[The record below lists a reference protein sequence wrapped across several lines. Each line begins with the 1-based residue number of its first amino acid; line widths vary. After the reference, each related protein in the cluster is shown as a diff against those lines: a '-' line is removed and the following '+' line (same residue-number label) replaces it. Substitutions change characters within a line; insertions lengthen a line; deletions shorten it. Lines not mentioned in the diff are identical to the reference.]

1 MKRKKNKLGKF
12 QTKNKVQNVSTFY
25 RLIFIGDSRVG
36 KTQIINK
43 YNNSLF
49 QEEYL
54 PTYCVDFQI
63 KPIKINGKKVN
74 IHCIDTLGSMDFT
87 PNTGTIFIQ
96 KTDAF
101 IYVFDLTSRE
111 SLYNLQDYINII
123 KTALTDSQKIISE
136 KITYFVGNK
145 CDLVMYRQVEENE
158 GRLEAN
164 KYKAKYMEISA
175 KTGINIDKLFNS
187 IIQDITTR
195 KDEISVNSNSIDSGG
210 GGGSI
215 NSNANNDAEIINN
228 NINNININVNQNLSN
243 KDTNTNIININ
254 NNINRNNTITNNNSN
269 KIFKNIN
276 NNIINTNINNN
287 IKPTITTNI
296 NVNNNIINTNIENNI
311 NTNINNNVNTNT
323 NLIENEKS
331 GLNYD
336 SSTYF
341 LKSNYSVNNI
351 NNDNNNNDLIKN
363 INNIPIENK
372 GESTNEKIYPNI
384 QNNENYLKK
393 CYIF

>member
-12 QTKNKVQNVSTFY
+12 ETKKKVQNVSSFY
-25 RLIFIGDSRVG
+25 RLIFIGDSKVG

-43 YNNSLF
+43 YNNSLY

-87 PNTGTIFIQ
+87 PNTGTLFIQ

-101 IYVFDLTSRE
+101 IYVFDLTLRE

-123 KTALTDSQKIISE
+123 KTALTDSEKIINE
-136 KITYFVGNK
+136 KIIYFVGNK

-164 KYKAKYMEISA
+164 KYGAKYMEVSA

-187 IIQDITTR
+187 IIQDITTK
-195 KDEISVNSNSIDSGG
+195 KDEISINSNSIDSGG
-210 GGGSI
+210 GGAI
-215 NSNANNDAEIINN
+215 NTNINN
-228 NINNININVNQNLSN
+228 NINNISINQNSSN
-243 KDTNTNIININ
+243 KNTNTNIININ
-254 NNINRNNTITNNNSN
+254 NNINTNNAITNNISN
-269 KIFKNIN
+269 QIFKNVN

-287 IKPTITTNI
+287 IKPIITNNMNI
-296 NVNNNIINTNIENNI
+296 NSNIINTNIENNI

-351 NNDNNNNDLIKN
+351 NNDNNNDLIKN
-363 INNIPIENK
+363 INNIPMQNK
-372 GESTNEKIYPNI
+372 AESTNDKIYPNI

>member
-12 QTKNKVQNVSTFY
+12 ETKKKVQNVSSFY
-25 RLIFIGDSRVG
+25 RLIFIGDSKVG

-43 YNNSLF
+43 YNNSLY

-87 PNTGTIFIQ
+87 PNTGTLFIQ

-123 KTALTDSQKIISE
+123 KTALTDSEKIINE
-136 KITYFVGNK
+136 KIIYFVGNK

-164 KYKAKYMEISA
+164 KYGAKYMEVSA

-187 IIQDITTR
+187 IIQDITTK
-195 KDEISVNSNSIDSGG
+195 KDEISIHSNSIDSGG
-210 GGGSI
+210 GGGAI
-215 NSNANNDAEIINN
+215 NTNINN
-228 NINNININVNQNLSN
+228 NINNISINQNSSN
-243 KDTNTNIININ
+243 KNTNTNIININ
-254 NNINRNNTITNNNSN
+254 NNINTNNAITNNISN
-269 KIFKNIN
+269 QIFKNVN

-287 IKPTITTNI
+287 IKPIITNNMNI
-296 NVNNNIINTNIENNI
+296 NSNIINTNIENNI

-351 NNDNNNNDLIKN
+351 NNDNNNDLIKN
-363 INNIPIENK
+363 INNIPMQNK
-372 GESTNEKIYPNI
+372 AESTNDKIYPNI

>member
-12 QTKNKVQNVSTFY
+12 ETKKKVQNVSSFY
-25 RLIFIGDSRVG
+25 RLIFIGDSKVG

-43 YNNSLF
+43 YNNSLY

-87 PNTGTIFIQ
+87 PNTGTLFIQ

-123 KTALTDSQKIISE
+123 KTALTDSKKIINE
-136 KITYFVGNK
+136 KIIYFVGNK

-164 KYKAKYMEISA
+164 KYGAKYMEVSA

-187 IIQDITTR
+187 IIQDITTK
-195 KDEISVNSNSIDSGG
+195 KDEISIHSNSIDSGG
-210 GGGSI
+210 GGGAI
-215 NSNANNDAEIINN
+215 NTNINN
-228 NINNININVNQNLSN
+228 NINNISINQNSSN
-243 KDTNTNIININ
+243 KNTNTNIININ
-254 NNINRNNTITNNNSN
+254 NNINTNNAITNNISN
-269 KIFKNIN
+269 QIFKNVN

-287 IKPTITTNI
+287 IKPIITNNMNI
-296 NVNNNIINTNIENNI
+296 NSNIINTNIENNI

-351 NNDNNNNDLIKN
+351 NNDNNNDLIKN
-363 INNIPIENK
+363 INNIPMQNK
-372 GESTNEKIYPNI
+372 AESTNDKIYPNI

>member
-12 QTKNKVQNVSTFY
+12 ETKKKVQNVSSFY
-25 RLIFIGDSRVG
+25 RLIFIGDSKVG

-43 YNNSLF
+43 YNNSLY

-63 KPIKINGKKVN
+63 RPIKINGKKVN

-87 PNTGTIFIQ
+87 PNTGTLFIQ

-123 KTALTDSQKIISE
+123 KTALTDSEKIINE
-136 KITYFVGNK
+136 KIIYFVGNK

-164 KYKAKYMEISA
+164 KYGAKYMEVSA

-187 IIQDITTR
+187 IIQDITTK
-195 KDEISVNSNSIDSGG
+195 KDEISINSNSIDSGG
-210 GGGSI
+210 GGGAI
-215 NSNANNDAEIINN
+215 NTNINN
-228 NINNININVNQNLSN
+228 NINNISINQNSSN
-243 KDTNTNIININ
+243 KNTNTNIININ
-254 NNINRNNTITNNNSN
+254 NNINTNNAITNNISN
-269 KIFKNIN
+269 QIFKNVN

-287 IKPTITTNI
+287 IKPIITNNMNI
-296 NVNNNIINTNIENNI
+296 NSNIINTNIENNI

-351 NNDNNNNDLIKN
+351 NNDNNNDLIKN
-363 INNIPIENK
+363 INNIPMQNK
-372 GESTNEKIYPNI
+372 AESTNDKIYPNI

>member
-12 QTKNKVQNVSTFY
+12 ETKKKVQNVSSFY
-25 RLIFIGDSRVG
+25 RLIFIGDSKVG

-43 YNNSLF
+43 YNNSLY

-87 PNTGTIFIQ
+87 PNTGTLFIQ

-123 KTALTDSQKIISE
+123 KTALTDSEKIINE
-136 KITYFVGNK
+136 KIIYFVGNK

-164 KYKAKYMEISA
+164 KYGAKYMEVSA

-187 IIQDITTR
+187 IIQDITTK
-195 KDEISVNSNSIDSGG
+195 KDEISIHSNSIDSGG
-210 GGGSI
+210 GGVI
-215 NSNANNDAEIINN
+215 NTNINN
-228 NINNININVNQNLSN
+228 NINNISINQNSSN
-243 KDTNTNIININ
+243 KNTNTNIININ
-254 NNINRNNTITNNNSN
+254 NNINTNNAITNNISN
-269 KIFKNIN
+269 QIFKNVN

-287 IKPTITTNI
+287 IKPIITNNMNI
-296 NVNNNIINTNIENNI
+296 NSNIINTNIENNI

-351 NNDNNNNDLIKN
+351 NNDNNNDLIKN
-363 INNIPIENK
+363 INNIPMQNK
-372 GESTNEKIYPNI
+372 AESTNDKIYPNI

>member
-12 QTKNKVQNVSTFY
+12 ETKKKVQNVSSFY
-25 RLIFIGDSRVG
+25 RLIFIGDSKVG

-43 YNNSLF
+43 YNNSLY

-87 PNTGTIFIQ
+87 PNTGTLFIQ

-123 KTALTDSQKIISE
+123 KTALTDSEKIINE
-136 KITYFVGNK
+136 KIIYFVGNK

-164 KYKAKYMEISA
+164 KYGSKYMEVSA

-187 IIQDITTR
+187 IMQDITTK
-195 KDEISVNSNSIDSGG
+195 KDEISINSNSIDSGG
-210 GGGSI
+210 GGGAI
-215 NSNANNDAEIINN
+215 NTNINN
-228 NINNININVNQNLSN
+228 NINNISINQNSSN
-243 KDTNTNIININ
+243 KNTNTNLININ
-254 NNINRNNTITNNNSN
+254 NNINTNNAITNNISN
-269 KIFKNIN
+269 QIFKNVN

-287 IKPTITTNI
+287 IKPIITNNMNI
-296 NVNNNIINTNIENNI
+296 NSNIINTNIENNI

-351 NNDNNNNDLIKN
+351 NNDNNNDLIKN
-363 INNIPIENK
+363 INNIPMQNK
-372 GESTNEKIYPNI
+372 AESTNDKIYPNI

>member
-12 QTKNKVQNVSTFY
+12 ETKKKVQNVSSFY
-25 RLIFIGDSRVG
+25 RLIFIGDSKVG

-43 YNNSLF
+43 YNNSLY

-87 PNTGTIFIQ
+87 PNTGTLFIQ

-123 KTALTDSQKIISE
+123 KTALTDSEKIINE
-136 KITYFVGNK
+136 KIIYFVGNK

-164 KYKAKYMEISA
+164 KYGAKYMEVSA

-187 IIQDITTR
+187 IIQDITTK
-195 KDEISVNSNSIDSGG
+195 KDEISINSNSIDSGG
-210 GGGSI
+210 GGGVI
-215 NSNANNDAEIINN
+215 NTNINN
-228 NINNININVNQNLSN
+228 NINNISINQNSSN
-243 KDTNTNIININ
+243 KNTNTNIININ
-254 NNINRNNTITNNNSN
+254 NNINTNNAITNNISN
-269 KIFKNIN
+269 QIFKNVN

-287 IKPTITTNI
+287 IKPIITNNMNI
-296 NVNNNIINTNIENNI
+296 NSNIINTNIENNI

-351 NNDNNNNDLIKN
+351 NNDNNNDLIKN
-363 INNIPIENK
+363 INNIPMQNK
-372 GESTNEKIYPNI
+372 AESTNDKIYPNI

>member
-12 QTKNKVQNVSTFY
+12 ETKKKVQNVSSFY
-25 RLIFIGDSRVG
+25 RLIFIGDSKVG

-43 YNNSLF
+43 YNNSLY

-87 PNTGTIFIQ
+87 PNTGTLFIQ

-123 KTALTDSQKIISE
+123 KTSLTDSEKIINE
-136 KITYFVGNK
+136 KIIYFVGNK

-164 KYKAKYMEISA
+164 KYGAKYMEVSA

-187 IIQDITTR
+187 IIQDITTK
-195 KDEISVNSNSIDSGG
+195 KDEISIHSNSIDSGG
-210 GGGSI
+210 GGVI
-215 NSNANNDAEIINN
+215 NTNINN
-228 NINNININVNQNLSN
+228 NINNISINQNSSN
-243 KDTNTNIININ
+243 KNTNTNIININ
-254 NNINRNNTITNNNSN
+254 NNINTNNAITNNISN
-269 KIFKNIN
+269 QIFKNVN

-287 IKPTITTNI
+287 IKPIITNNMNI
-296 NVNNNIINTNIENNI
+296 NSNIINTNIENNI

-351 NNDNNNNDLIKN
+351 NNDNNNDLIKN
-363 INNIPIENK
+363 INNIPMQNK
-372 GESTNEKIYPNI
+372 AESSNDKIYPNI

>member
-12 QTKNKVQNVSTFY
+12 ETKKKVQNVSSFY
-25 RLIFIGDSRVG
+25 RLIFIGDSKVG

-43 YNNSLF
+43 YNNSLY

-87 PNTGTIFIQ
+87 PNTGTLFIQ

-123 KTALTDSQKIISE
+123 KTALTDSEKIINE
-136 KITYFVGNK
+136 KIIYFVGNK

-164 KYKAKYMEISA
+164 KYGAKYMEVSS
-175 KTGINIDKLFNS
+175 KTGINIDKLFNI
-187 IIQDITTR
+187 IIQDITTK
-195 KDEISVNSNSIDSGG
+195 KDEISINSNSIDSGG
-210 GGGSI
+210 GGGAI
-215 NSNANNDAEIINN
+215 NTNINN
-228 NINNININVNQNLSN
+228 NINNISINQNSSN
-243 KDTNTNIININ
+243 KNTNTNIININ
-254 NNINRNNTITNNNSN
+254 NNINTNNAITNNISN
-269 KIFKNIN
+269 QIFKNVN

-287 IKPTITTNI
+287 IKPIITNNMNI
-296 NVNNNIINTNIENNI
+296 NSNIINTNIENNI

-351 NNDNNNNDLIKN
+351 NNDNNNDLIKN
-363 INNIPIENK
+363 INNIPMQNK
-372 GESTNEKIYPNI
+372 AESTNDKIYPNI

>member
-12 QTKNKVQNVSTFY
+12 ETKKKVQNVSSFY
-25 RLIFIGDSRVG
+25 RLIFIGDSKVG

-43 YNNSLF
+43 YNNSLY

-87 PNTGTIFIQ
+87 PNTGTLFIQ

-123 KTALTDSQKIISE
+123 KTALTDSEKIINE
-136 KITYFVGNK
+136 KIIYFVGNK

-164 KYKAKYMEISA
+164 KYGAKYMEVSA

-187 IIQDITTR
+187 IIQDITTK
-195 KDEISVNSNSIDSGG
+195 KDEISIHSNSIDSGG
-210 GGGSI
+210 GGGAI
-215 NSNANNDAEIINN
+215 NTNINN
-228 NINNININVNQNLSN
+228 NINNISINQNSSN
-243 KDTNTNIININ
+243 KNTNTNIININ
-254 NNINRNNTITNNNSN
+254 NNINTNNAITNNISN
-269 KIFKNIN
+269 QIFKNVN

-287 IKPTITTNI
+287 IKPIITNNMNI
-296 NVNNNIINTNIENNI
+296 NSNIINTNIENNI

-351 NNDNNNNDLIKN
+351 NNDN
-363 INNIPIENK
+363 INNIPIQNK
-372 GESTNEKIYPNI
+372 VESTNDKIYPNI

>member
-12 QTKNKVQNVSTFY
+12 ETKKKVQNVSSFY
-25 RLIFIGDSRVG
+25 RLIFIGDSKVG

-43 YNNSLF
+43 YNNSLY

-87 PNTGTIFIQ
+87 PNTGTLFIQ

-101 IYVFDLTSRE
+101 IYAFDLTSRE

-123 KTALTDSQKIISE
+123 KTALTDSEKIINE
-136 KITYFVGNK
+136 KIIYFVGNK

-164 KYKAKYMEISA
+164 KYGAKYMEVSA

-187 IIQDITTR
+187 IMQDITTK
-195 KDEISVNSNSIDSGG
+195 KDEISINSNSIDSGG
-210 GGGSI
+210 GGGAI
-215 NSNANNDAEIINN
+215 NTNINN
-228 NINNININVNQNLSN
+228 NINNISINQNSSKAN
-243 KDTNTNIININ
+243 KNTNTNLININ
-254 NNINRNNTITNNNSN
+254 NNINTNNAITNNISN
-269 KIFKNIN
+269 QIFKNVN

-287 IKPTITTNI
+287 IKPIITNNMNI
-296 NVNNNIINTNIENNI
+296 NSNIINTNIENNI

-351 NNDNNNNDLIKN
+351 NNDNNNDLIKN
-363 INNIPIENK
+363 INNIPMQNK
-372 GESTNEKIYPNI
+372 AESTNDKIYPNI

>member
-12 QTKNKVQNVSTFY
+12 ETKKKVQNVSSFY
-25 RLIFIGDSRVG
+25 RLIFIGDSKVG

-43 YNNSLF
+43 YNNSLY

-87 PNTGTIFIQ
+87 PNTGTLFIQ

-123 KTALTDSQKIISE
+123 KTALTDSEKIINE
-136 KITYFVGNK
+136 KIIYFVGNK

-164 KYKAKYMEISA
+164 KYGAKYMEVSS

-187 IIQDITTR
+187 IIQDITTK
-195 KDEISVNSNSIDSGG
+195 KDEISINSNSIDSGG
-210 GGGSI
+210 GGAI
-215 NSNANNDAEIINN
+215 NTNINN
-228 NINNININVNQNLSN
+228 NINNISINQNSSKAN
-243 KDTNTNIININ
+243 KNTNTNLININ
-254 NNINRNNTITNNNSN
+254 NNINTNNAITNNISN
-269 KIFKNIN
+269 QIFKNVN

-287 IKPTITTNI
+287 IFTHNRKWTS
-296 NVNNNIINTNIENNI
+296 
-311 NTNINNNVNTNT
+311 
-323 NLIENEKS
+323 K
-331 GLNYD
+331 
-336 SSTYF
+336 F
-341 LKSNYSVNNI
+341 
-351 NNDNNNNDLIKN
+351 
-363 INNIPIENK
+363 
-372 GESTNEKIYPNI
+372 
-384 QNNENYLKK
+384 
-393 CYIF
+393 

>member
-12 QTKNKVQNVSTFY
+12 ETKKKVQNVSSFY
-25 RLIFIGDSRVG
+25 RLIFIGDSKVG

-43 YNNSLF
+43 YNNSLY

-87 PNTGTIFIQ
+87 LNTGTLFIQ

-123 KTALTDSQKIISE
+123 KTALTDSEKIINE
-136 KITYFVGNK
+136 KIIYFVGNK

-164 KYKAKYMEISA
+164 KYGAKYMEVSA

-187 IIQDITTR
+187 IIQDITTK
-195 KDEISVNSNSIDSGG
+195 KDEISINSNSIDSGG
-210 GGGSI
+210 GGGAI
-215 NSNANNDAEIINN
+215 NTNINN
-228 NINNININVNQNLSN
+228 NINNISINQNSSKAN
-243 KDTNTNIININ
+243 KNTNTNLININ
-254 NNINRNNTITNNNSN
+254 NNINTNNAITNNISN
-269 KIFKNIN
+269 QMFKNVN

-287 IKPTITTNI
+287 IKPIITNNMNI
-296 NVNNNIINTNIENNI
+296 NSNIINTNIENNI

-351 NNDNNNNDLIKN
+351 NNDNNNDLIKN
-363 INNIPIENK
+363 INNIPMQNK
-372 GESTNEKIYPNI
+372 AESTNDKIYPNI

>member
-12 QTKNKVQNVSTFY
+12 ETKKKVQNVSSFY
-25 RLIFIGDSRVG
+25 RLIFIGDSKVG

-43 YNNSLF
+43 YNNSLY

-87 PNTGTIFIQ
+87 PNTGTLFIQ

-123 KTALTDSQKIISE
+123 KTALTDSEKIINE
-136 KITYFVGNK
+136 KIIYFVGNK

-164 KYKAKYMEISA
+164 KYGAKYMEVSA

-187 IIQDITTR
+187 IIQDITTK
-195 KDEISVNSNSIDSGG
+195 KDEISINSNSIDSGG
-210 GGGSI
+210 GGVI
-215 NSNANNDAEIINN
+215 NTNINN
-228 NINNININVNQNLSN
+228 NINNISINQNSSN
-243 KDTNTNIININ
+243 KNTNTNIININ
-254 NNINRNNTITNNNSN
+254 NNINTNNAITNNISN
-269 KIFKNIN
+269 QIFKNVN

-287 IKPTITTNI
+287 IKPIITNNMNI
-296 NVNNNIINTNIENNI
+296 NSNIINTNIENNI

-351 NNDNNNNDLIKN
+351 NNDNNNDLIKN
-363 INNIPIENK
+363 INNIPMQNK
-372 GESTNEKIYPNI
+372 AESTNDKIYPNI

>member
-12 QTKNKVQNVSTFY
+12 ETKKKVQNVSSFY
-25 RLIFIGDSRVG
+25 RLIFIGDSKVG

-43 YNNSLF
+43 YNNSLY

-87 PNTGTIFIQ
+87 PNTGTLFIQ

-123 KTALTDSQKIISE
+123 KTALTDSEKIINE
-136 KITYFVGNK
+136 KIIYFVGNK

-164 KYKAKYMEISA
+164 KYGAKYMEVSA

-187 IIQDITTR
+187 IIQDITTK
-195 KDEISVNSNSIDSGG
+195 KDEISINSNSIDSGG
-210 GGGSI
+210 GGGAI
-215 NSNANNDAEIINN
+215 NTNINN
-228 NINNININVNQNLSN
+228 NINNISINQNSSN
-243 KDTNTNIININ
+243 KNTNTNIININ
-254 NNINRNNTITNNNSN
+254 NNINTNNAITNNISN
-269 KIFKNIN
+269 QIFKNVN
-276 NNIINTNINNN
+276 NNIINTNINKN
-287 IKPTITTNI
+287 IKPIITNNMNI
-296 NVNNNIINTNIENNI
+296 NSNIINTNIENNI

-351 NNDNNNNDLIKN
+351 NNDNNNDLIKN
-363 INNIPIENK
+363 INNIPIQNK
-372 GESTNEKIYPNI
+372 VESTNDKIYPNI

>member
-12 QTKNKVQNVSTFY
+12 ETKKKVQNVSSFY
-25 RLIFIGDSRVG
+25 RLIFIGDSKVG

-43 YNNSLF
+43 YNNSLY

-54 PTYCVDFQI
+54 PTYCVDFRI

-87 PNTGTIFIQ
+87 PNTGTLFIQ

-123 KTALTDSQKIISE
+123 KTALTDSEKIINE
-136 KITYFVGNK
+136 KIIYYVGNK

-164 KYKAKYMEISA
+164 KYGAKYMEVSA

-187 IIQDITTR
+187 IIQDITTK
-195 KDEISVNSNSIDSGG
+195 KDEISINSNSIDSGG
-210 GGGSI
+210 GGAI
-215 NSNANNDAEIINN
+215 NTNINN
-228 NINNININVNQNLSN
+228 NINNISINQNSSN
-243 KDTNTNIININ
+243 KNKNTNTNLININ
-254 NNINRNNTITNNNSN
+254 NNINTNNAITNNISN
-269 KIFKNIN
+269 QIFKNVN

-287 IKPTITTNI
+287 IKPIITNNMNI
-296 NVNNNIINTNIENNI
+296 NSNIINTNIENNI

-351 NNDNNNNDLIKN
+351 NNDNNNDLIKN
-363 INNIPIENK
+363 INNISIQNK
-372 GESTNEKIYPNI
+372 VESTNDKIYPNI

>member
-12 QTKNKVQNVSTFY
+12 ETKKKVQNVSSFY
-25 RLIFIGDSRVG
+25 RLIFIGDSKVG

-43 YNNSLF
+43 YNNSLY

-74 IHCIDTLGSMDFT
+74 IHCIDTLGSMDFI
-87 PNTGTIFIQ
+87 PNTGSLFIQ

-123 KTALTDSQKIISE
+123 KTALTDSEKIINE
-136 KITYFVGNK
+136 KIIYFVGNK

-164 KYKAKYMEISA
+164 KYGAKYMEVSA

-187 IIQDITTR
+187 IIQDITTK
-195 KDEISVNSNSIDSGG
+195 KDEISINSNSIDSGG
-210 GGGSI
+210 GGAI
-215 NSNANNDAEIINN
+215 NTNINN
-228 NINNININVNQNLSN
+228 NINNISINQNSSKAN
-243 KDTNTNIININ
+243 KNTNTNLININ
-254 NNINRNNTITNNNSN
+254 NNINTNNAITNNISN
-269 KIFKNIN
+269 QIFKNVN

-287 IKPTITTNI
+287 IKPIITNNMNI
-296 NVNNNIINTNIENNI
+296 NSNIINTNIENNI

-351 NNDNNNNDLIKN
+351 NNDNNNDLIKN
-363 INNIPIENK
+363 INNIPMQNK
-372 GESTNEKIYPNI
+372 AESTNDKIYPNI

>member
-12 QTKNKVQNVSTFY
+12 ETKKKVQNVSSFY
-25 RLIFIGDSRVG
+25 RLIFIGDSKVG

-43 YNNSLF
+43 YNNSLY

-87 PNTGTIFIQ
+87 PNTGTLFIQ

-123 KTALTDSQKIISE
+123 KTALTDSEKIINE
-136 KITYFVGNK
+136 KIIYFVGNK

-164 KYKAKYMEISA
+164 KYGSKYMEVSA

-187 IIQDITTR
+187 IIQDITTK
-195 KDEISVNSNSIDSGG
+195 KDEISINSNSIDSGG
-210 GGGSI
+210 GGAI
-215 NSNANNDAEIINN
+215 NTNINN
-228 NINNININVNQNLSN
+228 NINNISINQNSSN
-243 KDTNTNIININ
+243 KNTNTNIININ
-254 NNINRNNTITNNNSN
+254 NNINTNNAITNNISN
-269 KIFKNIN
+269 QIFKNVN

-287 IKPTITTNI
+287 IKPIITNNMNI
-296 NVNNNIINTNIENNI
+296 NSNIINTNIENNI

-351 NNDNNNNDLIKN
+351 NNDNNNDLIKN
-363 INNIPIENK
+363 INNIPMQNK
-372 GESTNEKIYPNI
+372 AESSNDKIYPNI

>member
-12 QTKNKVQNVSTFY
+12 ETKKKVQNVSSFY
-25 RLIFIGDSRVG
+25 RLIFIGDSKVG

-43 YNNSLF
+43 YNNSLY

-74 IHCIDTLGSMDFT
+74 IHCIDTLGSMDFI
-87 PNTGTIFIQ
+87 PNTGTLFIQ

-123 KTALTDSQKIISE
+123 KTALTDSKKIINE
-136 KITYFVGNK
+136 KIIYFVGNK

-164 KYKAKYMEISA
+164 KYGAKYMEVSA

-187 IIQDITTR
+187 IIQDITTK
-195 KDEISVNSNSIDSGG
+195 KDEISINSNSIDSGG
-210 GGGSI
+210 GGGAI
-215 NSNANNDAEIINN
+215 NTNINN
-228 NINNININVNQNLSN
+228 NINNISINQNSSKAN
-243 KDTNTNIININ
+243 KNTNTNLININ
-254 NNINRNNTITNNNSN
+254 NNINTNNAITNNISN
-269 KIFKNIN
+269 QIFKNVN

-287 IKPTITTNI
+287 IKPIITNNMNI
-296 NVNNNIINTNIENNI
+296 NSNIINTNIENNI

-351 NNDNNNNDLIKN
+351 NNDNNNDLIKN
-363 INNIPIENK
+363 INNIPMQNK
-372 GESTNEKIYPNI
+372 AESTNDKIYPNI

>member
-12 QTKNKVQNVSTFY
+12 ETKKKVQNVSSFY
-25 RLIFIGDSRVG
+25 RLIFIGDSKVG

-43 YNNSLF
+43 YNNSLY

-87 PNTGTIFIQ
+87 PNTGTLFIQ

-101 IYVFDLTSRE
+101 IYVFDLTLRE

-123 KTALTDSQKIISE
+123 KTALTDSEKIINE
-136 KITYFVGNK
+136 KIIYFVGNK
-145 CDLVMYRQVEENE
+145 CDLVMYRQVEGNE

-164 KYKAKYMEISA
+164 KYGAKYMEVSA

-187 IIQDITTR
+187 IIQDITTK
-195 KDEISVNSNSIDSGG
+195 KDEISINSNSIDSGG
-210 GGGSI
+210 GGGGAI
-215 NSNANNDAEIINN
+215 NTNINN
-228 NINNININVNQNLSN
+228 NINNISINQNSSN
-243 KDTNTNIININ
+243 KNTNTNIININ
-254 NNINRNNTITNNNSN
+254 NNINTNNAITNNISN
-269 KIFKNIN
+269 QIFKNVN

-287 IKPTITTNI
+287 IKPIITNNMNI
-296 NVNNNIINTNIENNI
+296 NSNIINTNIENNI

-351 NNDNNNNDLIKN
+351 NNDNNNDLIKN
-363 INNIPIENK
+363 INNIPMQNK
-372 GESTNEKIYPNI
+372 AESTNDKIYPNI

>member
-12 QTKNKVQNVSTFY
+12 ETKKKVQNVSSFY
-25 RLIFIGDSRVG
+25 RLIFIGDSKVG

-43 YNNSLF
+43 YNNSLY

-87 PNTGTIFIQ
+87 PNTGTLFIQ

-123 KTALTDSQKIISE
+123 KTALTDSEKIINE
-136 KITYFVGNK
+136 KIIYFVGNK

-164 KYKAKYMEISA
+164 KYGAKYMEVSA

-187 IIQDITTR
+187 IMQDITTK
-195 KDEISVNSNSIDSGG
+195 KDEISINSNSIDSGG
-210 GGGSI
+210 GGAI
-215 NSNANNDAEIINN
+215 NTNINN
-228 NINNININVNQNLSN
+228 NINNISINQNSSN
-243 KDTNTNIININ
+243 KNTNTNIININ
-254 NNINRNNTITNNNSN
+254 NNINTNNAITNNISN
-269 KIFKNIN
+269 QIFKNVN

-287 IKPTITTNI
+287 IKPIITNNMNI
-296 NVNNNIINTNIENNI
+296 NSNIINTNIENNI

-351 NNDNNNNDLIKN
+351 NNDNNNDLIKN
-363 INNIPIENK
+363 INNIPMQNK
-372 GESTNEKIYPNI
+372 AESTNDKIYPNI

>member
-12 QTKNKVQNVSTFY
+12 ETKKKVQNVSSFY
-25 RLIFIGDSRVG
+25 RLIFIGDSKVG

-43 YNNSLF
+43 YNNSLY

-87 PNTGTIFIQ
+87 PNTGTLFIQ

-123 KTALTDSQKIISE
+123 KTALTDSEKIINE
-136 KITYFVGNK
+136 KIIYFVGNK

-164 KYKAKYMEISA
+164 KYGAKYMEVSA

-187 IIQDITTR
+187 IIQDITTK
-195 KDEISVNSNSIDSGG
+195 KDEISINSNSIDSGG
-210 GGGSI
+210 GGVI
-215 NSNANNDAEIINN
+215 NTNINN
-228 NINNININVNQNLSN
+228 NINNICINQNSSN
-243 KDTNTNIININ
+243 KNTNTNIININ
-254 NNINRNNTITNNNSN
+254 NNINTNNAITNNISN
-269 KIFKNIN
+269 QIFKNVN

-287 IKPTITTNI
+287 IKPIITNNMNI
-296 NVNNNIINTNIENNI
+296 NSNIINTNIENNI

-351 NNDNNNNDLIKN
+351 NNDNNNDLIKN
-363 INNIPIENK
+363 INNIPMQNK
-372 GESTNEKIYPNI
+372 AESSNDKIYPNI

>member
-12 QTKNKVQNVSTFY
+12 ETKKKVQNVSSFY
-25 RLIFIGDSRVG
+25 RLIFIGDSKVG

-43 YNNSLF
+43 YNNSLY

-87 PNTGTIFIQ
+87 PNTGTLFIQ

-101 IYVFDLTSRE
+101 IYVFDLTLRE

-123 KTALTDSQKIISE
+123 KTALTDSEKIINE
-136 KITYFVGNK
+136 KIIYFVGNK

-164 KYKAKYMEISA
+164 KYGGKYMEVSA

-187 IIQDITTR
+187 IIQDITTK
-195 KDEISVNSNSIDSGG
+195 KDEISINSNSIDSGG
-210 GGGSI
+210 GGVI
-215 NSNANNDAEIINN
+215 NTNINN
-228 NINNININVNQNLSN
+228 NINNISINQNSSKAN
-243 KDTNTNIININ
+243 KNTNTNLININ
-254 NNINRNNTITNNNSN
+254 NNINTNNAITNNISN
-269 KIFKNIN
+269 QIFKNVN

-287 IKPTITTNI
+287 IKPIITNNMNI
-296 NVNNNIINTNIENNI
+296 NNNIINTNIENNI

-351 NNDNNNNDLIKN
+351 NNDNNNDLIKN
-363 INNIPIENK
+363 INNIPMQNK
-372 GESTNEKIYPNI
+372 AESTNDKIYPNI

>member
-12 QTKNKVQNVSTFY
+12 KTKKKVQNVSSFY
-25 RLIFIGDSRVG
+25 RLIFIGDSKVG

-43 YNNSLF
+43 YNNSLY

-87 PNTGTIFIQ
+87 PNTGTLFIQ

-123 KTALTDSQKIISE
+123 KTALTDSEKIINE
-136 KITYFVGNK
+136 KIIYFVGNK

-164 KYKAKYMEISA
+164 KYGAKYMEVSA

-187 IIQDITTR
+187 IIQDITTK
-195 KDEISVNSNSIDSGG
+195 KDEISINSNSIDSGG
-210 GGGSI
+210 GGAI
-215 NSNANNDAEIINN
+215 NTNINN
-228 NINNININVNQNLSN
+228 NINNISINQNSSN
-243 KDTNTNIININ
+243 KNTNTNIININ
-254 NNINRNNTITNNNSN
+254 NNINTNNAITNNISN
-269 KIFKNIN
+269 QIFKNVN

-287 IKPTITTNI
+287 IKPIITNNMNI
-296 NVNNNIINTNIENNI
+296 NSNIINTNIENNI

-351 NNDNNNNDLIKN
+351 NNDNNNDLIKN
-363 INNIPIENK
+363 INNIPMQNK
-372 GESTNEKIYPNI
+372 AESTNDKIYPNI

>member
-12 QTKNKVQNVSTFY
+12 ETKKKVQNVSSFY
-25 RLIFIGDSRVG
+25 RLIFIGDNKVG

-43 YNNSLF
+43 YNNSLY

-63 KPIKINGKKVN
+63 KPIKINGKKIN

-87 PNTGTIFIQ
+87 PNTGTLFIQ

-123 KTALTDSQKIISE
+123 KTALTDSEKIINE
-136 KITYFVGNK
+136 KIIYFVGNK

-164 KYKAKYMEISA
+164 KYGAKYMEVSA

-187 IIQDITTR
+187 IIQDITTK
-195 KDEISVNSNSIDSGG
+195 KDEISINSNSIDSGG
-210 GGGSI
+210 GGGAI
-215 NSNANNDAEIINN
+215 NTNINN
-228 NINNININVNQNLSN
+228 NINNISINQNSSN
-243 KDTNTNIININ
+243 KNTNTNIININ
-254 NNINRNNTITNNNSN
+254 NNINTNNAITNNISN
-269 KIFKNIN
+269 QIFKNVN

-287 IKPTITTNI
+287 IKPIITNNMNI
-296 NVNNNIINTNIENNI
+296 NSNIINTNIENNI

-351 NNDNNNNDLIKN
+351 NNDNNNDLIKN
-363 INNIPIENK
+363 INNIPMQNK
-372 GESTNEKIYPNI
+372 AESTNDKIYPNI

>member
-12 QTKNKVQNVSTFY
+12 ETKKKVQNVSSFY
-25 RLIFIGDSRVG
+25 RLIFIGDSKVG

-43 YNNSLF
+43 YNNSLY

-87 PNTGTIFIQ
+87 PNTGTLFIQ

-101 IYVFDLTSRE
+101 IYAFDLTSRE

-123 KTALTDSQKIISE
+123 KTALTDSEKIINE
-136 KITYFVGNK
+136 KIIYFVGNK

-164 KYKAKYMEISA
+164 KYGAKYMEVSA

-187 IIQDITTR
+187 IIQDITTK
-195 KDEISVNSNSIDSGG
+195 KDEISIHSNSIDSGG
-210 GGGSI
+210 GGGAI
-215 NSNANNDAEIINN
+215 NTNINN
-228 NINNININVNQNLSN
+228 NINNISINQNSSN
-243 KDTNTNIININ
+243 KNTNTNIININ
-254 NNINRNNTITNNNSN
+254 NNINTNNAITNNISN
-269 KIFKNIN
+269 QIFKNVN

-287 IKPTITTNI
+287 IKPIITNNMNI
-296 NVNNNIINTNIENNI
+296 NSNIINTNIENNI

-351 NNDNNNNDLIKN
+351 NNDNNNDLIKN
-363 INNIPIENK
+363 INNIPMQNK
-372 GESTNEKIYPNI
+372 AESTNDKIYPNI

>member
-12 QTKNKVQNVSTFY
+12 ETKKKVQNVSSFY
-25 RLIFIGDSRVG
+25 RLIFIGDSKVG

-43 YNNSLF
+43 YNNSLY

-87 PNTGTIFIQ
+87 PNTGTLFIQ

-123 KTALTDSQKIISE
+123 KTALTDSEKIINE
-136 KITYFVGNK
+136 KIIYFVGNK

-164 KYKAKYMEISA
+164 KYGSKYMEVSA

-187 IIQDITTR
+187 IIQDITTK
-195 KDEISVNSNSIDSGG
+195 KDEISINSNSIDSGG
-210 GGGSI
+210 GGGAI
-215 NSNANNDAEIINN
+215 NTNINN
-228 NINNININVNQNLSN
+228 NINNISINQNSSN
-243 KDTNTNIININ
+243 KNTNTNIININ
-254 NNINRNNTITNNNSN
+254 NNINTNNAITNNISN
-269 KIFKNIN
+269 QIFKNVN

-287 IKPTITTNI
+287 IKPIITNNMNI
-296 NVNNNIINTNIENNI
+296 NSNIINTNIENNI

-351 NNDNNNNDLIKN
+351 NNDNNNDLIKN
-363 INNIPIENK
+363 INNIPMQNK
-372 GESTNEKIYPNI
+372 AESTNDKIYPNI

>member
-12 QTKNKVQNVSTFY
+12 ETKKKVQNVSSFF
-25 RLIFIGDSRVG
+25 RLIFIGDSKVG

-43 YNNSLF
+43 YNNSLY

-87 PNTGTIFIQ
+87 PNTGTLFIQ

-123 KTALTDSQKIISE
+123 KTALTDSEKIINE
-136 KITYFVGNK
+136 KIIYFVGNK

-164 KYKAKYMEISA
+164 KYGAKYMEVSA

-187 IIQDITTR
+187 IIQDITTK
-195 KDEISVNSNSIDSGG
+195 KDEISINSNSIDSGG
-210 GGGSI
+210 GGGAI
-215 NSNANNDAEIINN
+215 NTNINN
-228 NINNININVNQNLSN
+228 NINNISINQNSSN
-243 KDTNTNIININ
+243 KNTNTNIININ
-254 NNINRNNTITNNNSN
+254 NNINTNNAITNNISN
-269 KIFKNIN
+269 QIFKNVN

-287 IKPTITTNI
+287 IKPIITNNMNI
-296 NVNNNIINTNIENNI
+296 NSNIINTNIENNI

-351 NNDNNNNDLIKN
+351 NNDNNNDLIKN
-363 INNIPIENK
+363 INNIPMQNK
-372 GESTNEKIYPNI
+372 AESTNDKIYPNI

>member
-12 QTKNKVQNVSTFY
+12 ETKKKVQNVSSFY
-25 RLIFIGDSRVG
+25 RLIFIGDSKVG

-43 YNNSLF
+43 YNNSLY

-87 PNTGTIFIQ
+87 PNTGTLFIQ

-123 KTALTDSQKIISE
+123 KTALTDSEKIINE
-136 KITYFVGNK
+136 KIIYFVGNK

-164 KYKAKYMEISA
+164 KYGAKYMEVSA

-187 IIQDITTR
+187 IMQDITTK
-195 KDEISVNSNSIDSGG
+195 KDEISINSNSIDSGG
-210 GGGSI
+210 GGVI
-215 NSNANNDAEIINN
+215 NTNINN
-228 NINNININVNQNLSN
+228 NINNISINQNSSN
-243 KDTNTNIININ
+243 KNTNTNIININ
-254 NNINRNNTITNNNSN
+254 NNIDTNNAITNNISN
-269 KIFKNIN
+269 QIFKNVN

-287 IKPTITTNI
+287 IKPIITNNMNI
-296 NVNNNIINTNIENNI
+296 NSNIINTNIENNI

-351 NNDNNNNDLIKN
+351 NNDNNNDLIKN
-363 INNIPIENK
+363 INNIPMQNK
-372 GESTNEKIYPNI
+372 AESTNDKIYPNI

>member
-12 QTKNKVQNVSTFY
+12 ETKKKVQNVSSFY
-25 RLIFIGDSRVG
+25 RLIFIGDSKVG

-43 YNNSLF
+43 YNNSLY

-87 PNTGTIFIQ
+87 PNTGTLFIQ

-123 KTALTDSQKIISE
+123 KTALTDSEKIINE
-136 KITYFVGNK
+136 KIIYFVGNK

-164 KYKAKYMEISA
+164 KYGAKYMEVSA

-187 IIQDITTR
+187 IIQDITTK
-195 KDEISVNSNSIDSGG
+195 KDEISINSNSIDSGG
-210 GGGSI
+210 GGGAI
-215 NSNANNDAEIINN
+215 NTNINN
-228 NINNININVNQNLSN
+228 NINNISINQNSSKAN
-243 KDTNTNIININ
+243 KNTNTNLININ
-254 NNINRNNTITNNNSN
+254 NNINTNNAITNNISN
-269 KIFKNIN
+269 QIFKNVN
-276 NNIINTNINNN
+276 NNIINTNIN
-287 IKPTITTNI
+287 IKPIITNNMNI
-296 NVNNNIINTNIENNI
+296 NSNIINTNIENNI

-341 LKSNYSVNNI
+341 LKSNYSVNNK
-351 NNDNNNNDLIKN
+351 NNDNNNDLIKN
-363 INNIPIENK
+363 INNIPMQNK
-372 GESTNEKIYPNI
+372 AESTNDKIYPNI

>member
-12 QTKNKVQNVSTFY
+12 ETKKKVQNVSSFY
-25 RLIFIGDSRVG
+25 RLIFIGDSKVG

-43 YNNSLF
+43 YNNSLY

-87 PNTGTIFIQ
+87 PNTGTLFIQ

-123 KTALTDSQKIISE
+123 KTALTDSEKIINE
-136 KITYFVGNK
+136 KIIYFVGNK

-164 KYKAKYMEISA
+164 KYGAKYMEVSA

-187 IIQDITTR
+187 IIQDITTK
-195 KDEISVNSNSIDSGG
+195 KDEISINSNSIDSGG
-210 GGGSI
+210 GGGGAI
-215 NSNANNDAEIINN
+215 NTNINN
-228 NINNININVNQNLSN
+228 NINNISINQNSSN
-243 KDTNTNIININ
+243 KNTNTNIININ
-254 NNINRNNTITNNNSN
+254 NNINTNNAITNNISN
-269 KIFKNIN
+269 QIFKNVN

-287 IKPTITTNI
+287 IKPIITNNMNI
-296 NVNNNIINTNIENNI
+296 NSNIINTNIENNI

-351 NNDNNNNDLIKN
+351 NNDNNNDLIKN
-363 INNIPIENK
+363 INNIPMQNK
-372 GESTNEKIYPNI
+372 AESTNDKIYPNI

>member
-12 QTKNKVQNVSTFY
+12 ETKKKVQNVSSFY
-25 RLIFIGDSRVG
+25 RLIFIGDSKVG

-43 YNNSLF
+43 YNNSLY

-87 PNTGTIFIQ
+87 PNTGTLFIQ

-123 KTALTDSQKIISE
+123 KTALTDSEKIINE
-136 KITYFVGNK
+136 KIIYYVGNK

-164 KYKAKYMEISA
+164 KYGAKYMEVSA

-187 IIQDITTR
+187 IIQDITTK
-195 KDEISVNSNSIDSGG
+195 KDEISINSNSIDSGG
-210 GGGSI
+210 GGVI
-215 NSNANNDAEIINN
+215 NTNINN
-228 NINNININVNQNLSN
+228 NINNISINQNSSN
-243 KDTNTNIININ
+243 KNTNTNIININ
-254 NNINRNNTITNNNSN
+254 NNINTNNAITNNISN
-269 KIFKNIN
+269 QIFKNVN

-287 IKPTITTNI
+287 IKPIITNNMNI
-296 NVNNNIINTNIENNI
+296 NSNIINTNIENNI

-351 NNDNNNNDLIKN
+351 NNDNNNDLIKN
-363 INNIPIENK
+363 INNIPMQNK
-372 GESTNEKIYPNI
+372 AESTNDKIYPNI

>member
-12 QTKNKVQNVSTFY
+12 ETKKKVQNVSSFY
-25 RLIFIGDSRVG
+25 RLIFIGDSKVG

-43 YNNSLF
+43 YNNSLY

-87 PNTGTIFIQ
+87 PNTGTLFIQ

-123 KTALTDSQKIISE
+123 KTALTDSEKIINE
-136 KITYFVGNK
+136 KIIYFVGNK

-164 KYKAKYMEISA
+164 KYGAKYMEVSA
-175 KTGINIDKLFNS
+175 KTGINIDKLFNI
-187 IIQDITTR
+187 IIQDITTK
-195 KDEISVNSNSIDSGG
+195 KDEISINSNSIDSGG
-210 GGGSI
+210 GGGAI
-215 NSNANNDAEIINN
+215 NTNINN
-228 NINNININVNQNLSN
+228 NINNISINQNSSN
-243 KDTNTNIININ
+243 KNTNTNIININ
-254 NNINRNNTITNNNSN
+254 NNINTNNAITNNISN
-269 KIFKNIN
+269 QIFKNVN

-287 IKPTITTNI
+287 IKPIITNNMNI
-296 NVNNNIINTNIENNI
+296 NSNIINTNIENNI

-351 NNDNNNNDLIKN
+351 NNDNNNDLIKN
-363 INNIPIENK
+363 INNIPMQNK
-372 GESTNEKIYPNI
+372 AESTNDKIYPNI

>member
-12 QTKNKVQNVSTFY
+12 ETKKKVQNVSLFY
-25 RLIFIGDSRVG
+25 RLIFIGDSKVG

-43 YNNSLF
+43 YNNSLY

-87 PNTGTIFIQ
+87 PNTGTLFIQ

-123 KTALTDSQKIISE
+123 KTALTDSEKIING
-136 KITYFVGNK
+136 KIIYFVGNK

-158 GRLEAN
+158 GKLEAN
-164 KYKAKYMEISA
+164 KYGAKYMEVSA

-187 IIQDITTR
+187 IIQDITTK
-195 KDEISVNSNSIDSGG
+195 KDEISINSNSIDSGG
-210 GGGSI
+210 GGAI
-215 NSNANNDAEIINN
+215 NTNINN
-228 NINNININVNQNLSN
+228 NINNISINQNSSN
-243 KDTNTNIININ
+243 KNTNTNIININ
-254 NNINRNNTITNNNSN
+254 NNINTNNAITNNISN
-269 KIFKNIN
+269 QIFKNVN

-287 IKPTITTNI
+287 IKPIITNNMNI
-296 NVNNNIINTNIENNI
+296 NSNIINTNIENNI

-351 NNDNNNNDLIKN
+351 NNDNNNDLIKN
-363 INNIPIENK
+363 INNIPMQNK
-372 GESTNEKIYPNI
+372 AESTNDKIYPNI

>member
-12 QTKNKVQNVSTFY
+12 ETKKKVQNVSSFY
-25 RLIFIGDSRVG
+25 RLIFIGDSKVG

-43 YNNSLF
+43 YNNSLY

-54 PTYCVDFQI
+54 PTYCVDFRI

-87 PNTGTIFIQ
+87 PNTGTLFIQ

-123 KTALTDSQKIISE
+123 KTALTDSEKIINE
-136 KITYFVGNK
+136 KIIYYVGNK

-164 KYKAKYMEISA
+164 KYGAKYMEVSA

-187 IIQDITTR
+187 IIQDITTK
-195 KDEISVNSNSIDSGG
+195 KDEISINSNSIDSGG
-210 GGGSI
+210 GGGAI
-215 NSNANNDAEIINN
+215 NTNINN
-228 NINNININVNQNLSN
+228 NINNISINQNSSN
-243 KDTNTNIININ
+243 KNTNTNIININ
-254 NNINRNNTITNNNSN
+254 NNINTNNAITNNISN
-269 KIFKNIN
+269 QIFKNVN

-287 IKPTITTNI
+287 IKPIITNNMNI
-296 NVNNNIINTNIENNI
+296 NSNIINTNIENNI

-341 LKSNYSVNNI
+341 LKSNYSVNNM
-351 NNDNNNNDLIKN
+351 NNDNNNDLIKN
-363 INNIPIENK
+363 INNIPMQNK
-372 GESTNEKIYPNI
+372 AESSNDKIYPNI

>member
-1 MKRKKNKLGKF
+1 MKRKNNKLRKF
-12 QTKNKVQNVSTFY
+12 ETKKKVQNVSSFY
-25 RLIFIGDSRVG
+25 RLIFIGDSKVG

-43 YNNSLF
+43 YNNSLY

-74 IHCIDTLGSMDFT
+74 IHCIDTLGSMDFI
-87 PNTGTIFIQ
+87 PNTGTLFIQ

-123 KTALTDSQKIISE
+123 KTALTDSKKIINE
-136 KITYFVGNK
+136 KIIYFVGNK

-164 KYKAKYMEISA
+164 KYGAKYMEVSA

-187 IIQDITTR
+187 IIQDITTK
-195 KDEISVNSNSIDSGG
+195 KDEISINSNSIDSGG
-210 GGGSI
+210 GGGAI
-215 NSNANNDAEIINN
+215 NTNINN
-228 NINNININVNQNLSN
+228 NINNISINQNSSKAN
-243 KDTNTNIININ
+243 KNTNTNLININ
-254 NNINRNNTITNNNSN
+254 NNINTNNAITNNISN
-269 KIFKNIN
+269 QIFKNVN

-287 IKPTITTNI
+287 IKPIITNNMNI
-296 NVNNNIINTNIENNI
+296 NSNIINTNIENNI

-351 NNDNNNNDLIKN
+351 NNDNNNDLIKN
-363 INNIPIENK
+363 INNIPMQNK
-372 GESTNEKIYPNI
+372 AESTNDKIYPNI